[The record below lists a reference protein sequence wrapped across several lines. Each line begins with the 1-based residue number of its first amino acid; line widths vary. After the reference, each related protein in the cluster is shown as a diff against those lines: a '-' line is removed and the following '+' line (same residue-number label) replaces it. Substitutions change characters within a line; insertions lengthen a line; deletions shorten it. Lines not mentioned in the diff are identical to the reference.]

1 MDNENQVQGQTS
13 NENQNTL
20 QSTTT
25 EPTTPNASGLADGL
39 DPANNDTQT
48 QNLIPD
54 GFDEEI
60 FDTKTMSLKQDKVKE
75 RLDKFKA
82 ENESYKKQ
90 ALDLRRKLSKGVEV
104 PDSQEKYKEE
114 YVYDAK
120 YDSVMEGDNNVSK
133 FLNSTLNDIDKLAF
147 DTGMTTQQAK
157 AVKDNFFKLME
168 NVSIIDSRTPE
179 QIEKDKTTYIAKQKE
194 ILGDDADTIIKDN
207 MKFIVDYGFF
217 NKDEKEIFKKLVNE
231 SATGNTI
238 VMKLRKLFGEKITS
252 IPTNGSM
259 EDGAKSDYEFAKEYY
274 DKNTSDTRREEIIRT
289 RIKLGRTNP
298 LPTL

>member
-1 MDNENQVQGQTS
+1 MDNENKVQGQTS
-13 NENQNTL
+13 NANQDTS

-25 EPTTPNASGLADGL
+25 EPTTPNASGLADGF
-39 DPANNDTQT
+39 DSANNDTQT

-179 QIEKDKTTYIAKQKE
+179 QIEKDKTNYIAKQKE

-238 VMKLRKLFGEKITS
+238 VMKLRKLFGEKITN

-274 DKNTSDTRREEIIRT
+274 DKNTSDARREEIIKT